1 MELPAPPWQR
11 PAKAK
16 PVRRQLS
23 QDAIVDAAL
32 GVLDK
37 EGLDAVTMRRVAQ
50 ELETGAASLYVH
62 VANKDELHRLMLDRV
77 SGEIPLVEP
86 DPERWEEQVK
96 QLLRDSVRV
105 FAAHPGVA
113 QIAMADIPSGP
124 NAMRMM
130 ECMLGLLRIGG
141 LPDQVA
147 AWAGDLLGLFVPA
160 SALEASLFQNSGRSS
175 AEEIAE
181 WTEQYR
187 AYLASLPVDR
197 FPTLVALATPMT
209 TGDGHER
216 FEFKLDV
223 LLSGLIAV
231 ASRARDAQ
239 GPA

>member
-11 PAKAK
+11 PAKVK

-23 QDAIVDAAL
+23 QESVVDAAL
-32 GVLDK
+32 RVLDK

-62 VANKDELHRLMLDRV
+62 VANKDELHRLILDRV
-77 SGEIPLVEP
+77 SGEIPLPEP
-86 DPERWEEQVK
+86 DPERWEEQIK
-96 QLLRDSVRV
+96 QLLRDSVQV
-105 FAAHPGVA
+105 FASHPGVA

-124 NAMRMM
+124 NALRMM
-130 ECMLGLLRIGG
+130 ECMLSLLRMGG

-160 SALEASLFQNSGRSS
+160 SALEATLFQNNDRSTPG
-175 AEEIAE
+175 EIAE
-181 WTEQYR
+181 WTAQFR
-187 AYLASLPVDR
+187 GYLAALPADR
-197 FPTLVALATPMT
+197 FPTLVALAGPMT

-223 LLSGLIAV
+223 LLSGLVAV
-231 ASRARDAQ
+231 ARRTS
-239 GPA
+239 